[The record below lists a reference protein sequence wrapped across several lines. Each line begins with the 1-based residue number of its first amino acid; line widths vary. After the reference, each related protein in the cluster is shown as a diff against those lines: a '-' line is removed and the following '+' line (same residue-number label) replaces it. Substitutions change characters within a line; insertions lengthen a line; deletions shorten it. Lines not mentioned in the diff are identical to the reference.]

1 MNKNWYIY
9 VLECSDG
16 SFYCGVSTDVG
27 RRAFEHNNTKKGA
40 KYTRTRR
47 PVKVVFSFLCENK
60 KEAYQLEYK
69 FKKLK
74 RSKKIKIIDGEL
86 SLYEI

>member
-1 MNKNWYIY
+1 MNKDWYIY

-16 SFYCGVSTDVG
+16 SLYCGVSTDVD
-27 RRAFEHNNTKKGA
+27 RRLHEHNNTKRGA
-40 KYTRTRR
+40 KYTKTRR
-47 PVKVVFSFLCENK
+47 PVKVVFSFLCSNK

-74 RSKKIKIIDGEL
+74 RNKKEKIVNGDI
-86 SLYEI
+86 SIYEI

>member
-1 MNKNWYIY
+1 MDKDWYIY

-16 SFYCGVSTDVG
+16 SLYCGVSTDID
-27 RRAFEHNNTKKGA
+27 RRLHEHNNTKRGA
-40 KYTRTRR
+40 KYTKTRR
-47 PVKVVFSFLCENK
+47 PVKVVFSFLCANK

-74 RSKKIKIIDGEL
+74 RTKKEKIVNGEI
-86 SLYEI
+86 SVYEI